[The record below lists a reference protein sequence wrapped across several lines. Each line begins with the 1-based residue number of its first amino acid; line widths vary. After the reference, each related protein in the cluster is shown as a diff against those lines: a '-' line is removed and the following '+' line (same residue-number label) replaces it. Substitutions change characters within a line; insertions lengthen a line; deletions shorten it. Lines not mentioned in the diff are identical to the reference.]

1 MDKQLISSE
10 SMTSPLELLRSMTRI
25 RMVEEEI
32 AKRYPEQQM
41 RCPVHLSIGQ
51 EAAAVGVCAALQ
63 PTDWAFSGHRN
74 HAHYLAKGGNLKAM
88 LAEIYGKATGCCG
101 GKGGSMHL
109 SDQAAG
115 FIAATP
121 IVGSTVPIAVGAAL
135 TAQREGKG
143 RVVVVFLGDGAMEAG
158 VVHESLNFATLKN
171 LPILFVCENNLYSVY
186 SPLNVRQP
194 PNRSISDLAAGH
206 GLKTI
211 KADGNDV
218 QEVYTTASA
227 AVQELRSGLGPVFME
242 LPTYRWLEH
251 CGPGYDNDIGYRT
264 DKEFQE
270 WKKRDPLIIGSHN
283 LTVSLETLHV
293 NNIRQEIEDDFTAA
307 ISDAFPDPASASLYV
322 YASSNTSI
330 SPPQKDTR
338 ELTYAEAL
346 QEGQDICLERHD
358 NCYLMG
364 LGVPDPKGIFGSTF
378 GLQEKYGI
386 DRVFDIPLSENAM
399 TGVAIGSA
407 ITGLR
412 PVFIHQRLDFSL
424 VSIDQIVNQAAKWH
438 YMFNGTMKVPLVIRM
453 IIGRGWGQGPQHSQ
467 SLHAWFAH
475 VPGLKV
481 IMPSSAYDAK
491 GMLIAAIED
500 NNPVLL
506 LEHRWLHSVKANV
519 PNGYYSLPLTGC
531 SRVVEGRD
539 ITLVTVGYGVIV
551 CRAASL
557 KLENYNISVEVMDI
571 RSVQPLDFNSIIKS
585 VNKTRRLIVVDY
597 AESTCSIAAEIIARI
612 AEQSKEDLYSKPVRL
627 TFPDHP
633 CPTSPAL
640 SQGYYKTAFDIVLS
654 VLTQFDRASEFDTS
668 SYIAETFHDQPNL
681 SYTGPF

>member
-1 MDKQLISSE
+1 
-10 SMTSPLELLRSMTRI
+10 
-25 RMVEEEI
+25 MVEEEI

-194 PNRSISDLAAGH
+194 SHRSISDLAAGH

-211 KADGNDV
+211 KADGNNV
-218 QEVYTTASA
+218 QEVYTIASA
-227 AVQELRSGLGPVFME
+227 AVQELRHGLGPVFVE

-264 DKEFQE
+264 DSEFQE
-270 WKKRDPLIIGSHN
+270 WKKRDPLVISSQQL
-283 LTVSLETLHV
+283 LTALKSTEVDAIS
-293 NNIRQEIEDDFTAA
+293 QEIEAAFLAA
-307 ISDAFPDPASASLYV
+307 ISDPFPEPPSAGMHV
-322 YASSNTSI
+322 YAPSGFPGTE
-330 SPPQKDTR
+330 PERGTR
-338 ELTYAEAL
+338 MLTYAEAL
-346 QEGQDICLERHD
+346 REAQDICLTD
-358 NCYLMG
+358 YPNSYLMG
-364 LGVPDPKGIFGSTF
+364 LGVPDPKGIFGTTL
-378 GLQEKYGI
+378 GLQEKYGNE
-386 DRVFDIPLSENAM
+386 RVFDIPLSENAM

-412 PVFIHQRLDFSL
+412 PILTHQRLDFAL

-438 YMFNGTMKVPLVIRM
+438 YMFNGTMNVPLVIRM

-475 VPGLKV
+475 IPGLKV
-481 IMPSSAYDAK
+481 VMPSTAYDAK
-491 GMLIAAIED
+491 GMLISAIKD
-500 NNPVLL
+500 NNPTLF
-506 LEHRWLHSVKANV
+506 LEHRWLHNITGYVPSNSYCAPLDRANV
-519 PNGYYSLPLTGC
+519 VKYGL
-531 SRVVEGRD
+531 D
-539 ITLVTVGYGVIV
+539 ITLVGISYMTLECIK
-551 CRAASL
+551 AAETLDSL
-557 KLENYNISVEVMDI
+557 GISVEVIDL
-571 RSVQPLDFNSIIKS
+571 RSINPLDIQSILVS
-585 VNKTRRLIVVDY
+585 VAKTKRLLVVDH
-597 AESTCSIAAEIIARI
+597 ADGVCGIASEIISSVSQAMSSDFLVNPQKI
-612 AEQSKEDLYSKPVRL
+612 CFPSHPV
-627 TFPDHP
+627 
-633 CPTSPAL
+633 PTSHQL
-640 SQGYYKTAFDIVLS
+640 SKDYYHLAFDISDKIGTMLGQSLPKISFVE
-654 VLTQFDRASEFDTS
+654 ASD
-668 SYIAETFHDQPNL
+668 YNDQPNIDFK
-681 SYTGPF
+681 GPF